1 MRSCEDVDA
10 TALSY
15 AEIKALSAGDP
26 RIKEKMDLDVEVAK
40 LRIMK
45 ADHDSKKYRLQ
56 DRLRKFFPENIERN
70 KALLEGL
77 QRDTEILADH
87 PLPEKDFVGM
97 EIKGDVLT
105 DRENAG
111 AALIQ
116 ACKDYRSENRSKIGS
131 YRGFDLLLRFDAY
144 QSKYELTIHGG
155 ASHTI
160 EVSSSLIG
168 NLQRIEN
175 ALKAIPQ
182 QIISTKAELQNLENQ
197 VAAAKEELSKP
208 FPQEEALKQKS
219 ARLAELNIEL
229 NIDGPQRESQGM
241 EQGKDDRVAKRA
253 PSPFLQSPKP
263 GQQKKQ
269 KQEAR

>member
-1 MRSCEDVDA
+1 
-10 TALSY
+10 
-15 AEIKALSAGDP
+15 
-26 RIKEKMDLDVEVAK
+26 MDLDVEVAK

-45 ADHDSKKYRLQ
+45 ADHDSKKYKLQ
-56 DRLRKFFPENIERN
+56 DRLRKYFPENIERN

-77 QRDTEILADH
+77 QKDTEILQAH
-87 PLPEKDFVGM
+87 PLPEKGFVGM
-97 EIKGDVLT
+97 EIKGDLLT

-116 ACKDYRSENRSKIGS
+116 ACKDYRDETRCKIGS
-131 YRGFDLLLRFDAY
+131 YRGFDLLLRYDAF
-144 QSKYELTIHGG
+144 QNKFELTIHGG

-182 QIISTKAELQNLENQ
+182 QINETKAELQNLDNQ
-197 VAAAKEELSKP
+197 VEAAKEELSKP

-229 NIDGPQRESQGM
+229 NIDGPQRSSQEMGQN
-241 EQGKDDRVAKRA
+241 ENGRVARRTS
-253 PSPFLQSPKP
+253 SPFQQSPMAV
-263 GQQKKQ
+263 QQKKQ